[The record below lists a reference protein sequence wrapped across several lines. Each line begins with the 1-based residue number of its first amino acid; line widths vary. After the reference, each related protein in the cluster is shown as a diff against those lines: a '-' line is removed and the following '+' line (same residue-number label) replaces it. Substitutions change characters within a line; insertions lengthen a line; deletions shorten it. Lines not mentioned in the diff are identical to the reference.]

1 MGNKVI
7 SFDSSAP
14 ELKSYEYTYADLG
27 MEAEVR
33 TSMRSGLT
41 ARDSTALSATTE
53 WRIVKKKD
61 VDAVKGAVKNIFT
74 WIPGERILLPEFGN
88 TIRKYLYEG
97 ITDINSEQ
105 IVNEC
110 QMLMTKWE
118 PRAVID
124 RLFKKDSVEE
134 QENNQVSIIMIW
146 HVAGLPD
153 TKYEQE
159 ITL

>member
-7 SFDSSAP
+7 SFDSDAP
-14 ELKSYEYTYADLG
+14 VLKSYDYTYADIG
-27 MEAEVR
+27 MEAEHAV
-33 TSMRSGLT
+33 SVKSFN
-41 ARDSTALSATTE
+41 RDSSLIE
-53 WRIVKKKD
+53 DKWRIVKKKD

-88 TIRKYLYEG
+88 SIRKYLYEG
-97 ITDINSEQ
+97 ITEINSEQ

-124 RLFKKDSVEE
+124 RLFKKNSTEE

-153 TKYEQE
+153 TKYQQE

>member
-7 SFDSSAP
+7 SFDSSSP
-14 ELKSYEYTYADLG
+14 EIKSYEYTYADIS
-27 MEAEVR
+27 MESENIL
-33 TSMRSGLT
+33 SPKRSR
-41 ARDSTALSATTE
+41 RDIDFVQSDGR
-53 WRIVKKKD
+53 WKIVKKKD

-74 WIPGERILLPEFGN
+74 WIPGEHILLPEFGN

-97 ITDINSEQ
+97 ITEINSEQ
-105 IVNEC
+105 IVAEC
-110 QMLMTKWE
+110 QLLMTKWE

-124 RLFKKDSVEE
+124 RIFKKDSVEE

-146 HVAGLPD
+146 HVAGLPE
-153 TKYEQE
+153 TQYQQE

>member
-7 SFDSSAP
+7 SFDSDAP
-14 ELKSYEYTYADLG
+14 VLKSYDYTYADIG
-27 MEAEVR
+27 MEAEHAV
-33 TSMRSGLT
+33 SVKSFNKDASLI
-41 ARDSTALSATTE
+41 DDK

-88 TIRKYLYEG
+88 SIRKYLYEG
-97 ITDINSEQ
+97 ITEINSEQ

-124 RLFKKDSVEE
+124 RLFKKNSTEE

-153 TKYEQE
+153 TKYQQE

>member
-7 SFDSSAP
+7 SFDSSTP
-14 ELKSYEYTYADLG
+14 ETKSYEYTYADISMESENILSG
-27 MEAEVR
+27 KYYGALPREAE
-33 TSMRSGLT
+33 TK
-41 ARDSTALSATTE
+41 
-53 WRIVKKKD
+53 WRITKKKD

-124 RLFKKDSVEE
+124 RLFKTDSVEE
-134 QENNQVSIIMIW
+134 QENNQVSIIMIC
-146 HVAGLPD
+146 HVAGLPN
-153 TKYEQE
+153 KQYQQE

>member
-7 SFDSSAP
+7 SFNDSSP
-14 ELKSYEYTYADLG
+14 EIKSYEYTYADIS
-27 MEAEVR
+27 MESENVL
-33 TSMRSGLT
+33 SGKYYC
-41 ARDSTALSATTE
+41 APNDIDMK
-53 WRIVKKKD
+53 WRVAKKKD

-105 IVNEC
+105 IVSEC

-124 RLFKKDSVEE
+124 RIFKKDSIEE

-146 HVAGLPD
+146 HVAGLPE
-153 TKYEQE
+153 TKYQQE